1 MRRYG
6 LMILLA
12 LPLLAEAANGRTVT
26 LKGRV
31 VDDATNTGLPLVEVK
46 VVAGQQN
53 LPAATTD
60 GKGNYAIANVPVG
73 PVTLEFRKPGF
84 EYFPTSVKQTVSQAA
99 TVDDVLLVEQ
109 NAPSDDYYRR
119 LAERDVQRVQR
130 RISGGGQPARE
141 YAKAWGRLEEMN
153 ISPSGRAAYAR
164 SLTTLS
170 PDVTKLT
177 LPKLQDYAAAKPDA
191 IRRFQT
197 ETERAVTEDARLTAK
212 TELKRQGLTDTVI
225 VDVAA
230 STLKK
235 TTASAEVKRDFV
247 TKFGRTYGS
256 TSEDALIKMA
266 PHSRGGVRSDS
277 TGQTTGAGAGASPS
291 GDDKK
296 TTKGDDKKPTS
307 ADDKKPITSDATKTS
322 GTDDK
327 KVTQPKP
334 RVERSTPERRER

>member
-1 MRRYG
+1 MKRYA
-6 LMILLA
+6 LLILLA
-12 LPLLAEAANGRTVT
+12 LPLLSEAADGRTVT
-26 LKGRV
+26 IKGRV

-84 EYFPTSVKQTVSQAA
+84 EYFPTSVKQTVSQAS
-99 TVDDVLLVEQ
+99 TVDDVFLLEQ

-130 RISGGGQPARE
+130 RISEGGQPAQE

-177 LPKLQDYAAAKPDA
+177 LPKLQDYAAAKPDT

-197 ETERAVTEDARLTAK
+197 ETERAVTGDTHLTAK

-235 TTASAEVKRDFV
+235 TNAPVEAKQDFV
-247 TKFGRTYGS
+247 TKFGRSYGS
-256 TSEDALIKMA
+256 ASENALIKMA

-277 TGQTTGAGAGASPS
+277 TGRTTGAGAGTSIS

-296 TTKGDDKKPTS
+296 TTG
-307 ADDKKPITSDATKTS
+307 A
-322 GTDDK
+322 DDK
-327 KVTQPKP
+327 KVTQPKS
-334 RVERSTPERRER
+334 RVERSTLERRER